1 MRNTLLF
8 KQIIDVI
15 QTWPERWDQSNFART
30 WDDDLNPIPLED
42 CVINFE
48 WDGQAEVTCGT
59 TQCVAGW
66 AVAISDKEKFVKNV
80 NNDTT
85 GLNWTED
92 GRDALGI
99 TGDEA
104 DWLFWNT
111 FRADLNT
118 MCAILWLFAAG
129 AKLETIKSV
138 YKELS

>member
-8 KQIIDVI
+8 KQIADVI

-66 AVAISDKEKFVKNV
+66 AVAISDKERFVKNV

-85 GLNWTED
+85 GTKWTED
-92 GRDALGI
+92 GEKALGI
-99 TGDEA
+99 TSVEA
-104 DWLFWNT
+104 NWLFWDT
-111 FRADLNT
+111 IGVDLDT

-129 AKLETIKSV
+129 ASLETIKNV
-138 YKELS
+138 YEELA